1 MKLASVIAGSVL
13 VLLVSLPAEAQNRW
27 RDDLAQSGQRYQSER
42 SAQGDSREG
51 GRQGDDY
58 QRGGRGRDASAAP
71 RDDQRSRGRL
81 SPEERKQLRR
91 DIDEAGRDI
100 YRDRRQG
107 RSR

>member
-27 RDDLAQSGQRYQSER
+27 RDDLAQSGQRYQPER
-42 SAQGDSREG
+42 SGSGDRAG

-58 QRGGRGRDASAAP
+58 QRGDRGRDGNAAP

-81 SPEERKQLRR
+81 SPEERQQLRR

-100 YRDRRQG
+100 YRERRQG
-107 RSR
+107 RGR